1 MKIPENVRFTS
12 FCAGVIGDLFFDFV
26 MRMKDSWRAGIP
38 DRNKTKL
45 VTDGIYKYSHIRS
58 RISGISKTG
67 VSLFTLQGGFDRSKL
82 KGMENLAGILQ
93 WYREKK

>member
-1 MKIPENVRFTS
+1 MKIPANVRFTG

-26 MRMKDSWRAGIP
+26 MRMKDSWRTGIP

-67 VSLFTLQGGFDRSKL
+67 IPLSGTEKGKTLLYKTVKTGYYIF
-82 KGMENLAGILQ
+82 
-93 WYREKK
+93 